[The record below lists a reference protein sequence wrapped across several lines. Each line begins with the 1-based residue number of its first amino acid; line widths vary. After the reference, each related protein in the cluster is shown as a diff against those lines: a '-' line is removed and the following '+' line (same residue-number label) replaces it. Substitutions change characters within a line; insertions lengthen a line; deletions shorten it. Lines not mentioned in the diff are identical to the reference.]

1 MPAKAGI
8 HDLHTAKSPK
18 PSPMNPP
25 LPPPRYSRE
34 SGNLLAKTRL
44 TLLAASLILAIIFT
58 ADRLFPPNLTRLHS
72 LSLAAA
78 ASNGTILDV
87 LTSPDGFYRLPATT
101 ANVDPKFLK
110 LLLATEDKRFFSHP
124 GIDPLAMSRAVFQLI
139 TRFHVASGGSTLT
152 MQVAR
157 LLTPHPHNI
166 EGKLQ
171 DMARALQLEAHFSK
185 QQILAMYLTLAPY
198 GGNIEGIR
206 AASLIYFQQDPA
218 HLTPAEAA
226 LLVALPRSP
235 ECLRPDRRTAAALA
249 ATRRVLARAG
259 LSPNFPATDLA
270 PLARHKFPQS
280 APHLAERLRSQGLS
294 GIVTTTL
301 DATLQTKTAALAARA
316 LPFLA
321 PSANIAALMVNNR
334 EKKIIAY
341 LGGANFFA
349 PQGMVDMVR
358 ATRSPGS
365 TLKPF
370 IYGMALD
377 NALVTPDTLIEDA
390 PLNIAGYAPA
400 DFDKSFHGMVTVRE
414 ALQQSYNLPAI
425 LLLRALGPARFA
437 ATLNNAGT
445 GLRLPGGAPSLPI
458 ALGGVGISLQ
468 NLAMLY
474 TALANAGAAAPL
486 HFLAVPPSPT
496 TPVMSPNA
504 AAQIGAILRGS
515 PLPDGVA
522 PGRPIAYKTGTSY
535 GFRDA
540 WAAGFSPDYTVIVW
554 TGRTDGTPTPGAYGR
569 LTAAPILF
577 QLFALLPPDM
587 SSPPPAP
594 AEDAPGLQVFNA
606 PRTPPAFIQR
616 RPQITFPPNGAIL
629 QVTDSDGTTTPIS
642 LEAQGGTP
650 PYRWVINGEI
660 LPQAPTGMSMSWQ
673 PPGPGFAHIAV
684 IDKNESA
691 TSEDIS
697 LH

>member
-8 HDLHTAKSPK
+8 HDLHAPKAPTPTPMSP
-18 PSPMNPP
+18 PTPT
-25 LPPPRYSRE
+25 PRHSRE
-34 SGNLLAKTRL
+34 SGNLLKILLAFTL
-44 TLLAASLILAIIFT
+44 TLATLLL
-58 ADRLFPPNLTRLHS
+58 ADRLFPPNLTRLQN

-78 ASNGTILDV
+78 SSNGTILDV
-87 LTSPDGFYRLPATT
+87 LTSQDGDIRLPATP
-101 ANVDPKFLK
+101 AQIDPKFLN
-110 LLLATEDKRFFSHP
+110 LLIKTEDKRFYTHP

-139 TRFHVASGGSTLT
+139 TRGHIVSGGSTIT

-157 LLTPHPHNI
+157 LLTPHPHTI
-166 EGKLQ
+166 SGKLQ
-171 DMARALQLEAHFSK
+171 DIARALQLEAHFSK

-218 HLTPAEAA
+218 HLTTAQAA

-235 ECLRPDRRTAAALA
+235 ERLRPDRHPAAALA
-249 ATRRVLARAG
+249 ATRRVLTLAG
-259 LSPNFPATDLA
+259 LSPNFPATDLP
-270 PLARHKFPQS
+270 PLTRHKLPQS
-280 APHLAERLRSQGLS
+280 VPHLAERLRGLGLS

-301 DATLQTKTAALAARA
+301 DAPLQSATAALAART

-321 PSANIAALMVNNR
+321 PNANIAALIIDNR

-349 PQGMVDMVR
+349 PGGMVDMVR

-370 IYGMALD
+370 IYAMALD
-377 NALVTPDTLIEDA
+377 DALITPDTLIEDA
-390 PLNIAGYAPA
+390 PLTIAGYTPQ
-400 DFDKSFHGMVTVRE
+400 DFDKSFRGMVTVSE

-437 ATLNNAGT
+437 ATLRNAGAP
-445 GLRLPGGAPSLPI
+445 LALPAGTPSLPI
-458 ALGGVGISLQ
+458 ALGGAGISLQ
-468 NLAMLY
+468 NLATLY
-474 TALANAGAAAPL
+474 TALANAGQAAPL
-486 HFLAVPPSPT
+486 HFLPT
-496 TPVMSPNA
+496 APGPATPLMTPTA

-515 PLPDGVA
+515 PLPDGIA
-522 PGRPIAYKTGTSY
+522 PTTRPIAYKTGTSY

-540 WAAGFSPDYTVIVW
+540 WAAGFSPDYTAVVW
-554 TGRTDGTPTPGAYGR
+554 TGRTDGTPSPGAYGR
-569 LTAAPILF
+569 ATAAPLLF
-577 QLFALLPPDM
+577 QLFALLPPDTAA
-587 SSPPPAP
+587 PPPAP
-594 AEDAPGLQVFNA
+594 ASNAPGLQVFNA
-606 PRTPPAFIQR
+606 PHTPPAFIQR

-629 QVTDSDGTTTPIS
+629 QVTDSDGSTTPIS

-650 PYRWVINGEI
+650 PYRWVINGAM
-660 LPQAPTGMSMSWQ
+660 LPPAPTGMSMSWQ

-697 LH
+697 MH